1 VAAVAAE
8 VDGVVA
14 IAAEDSVAL
23 AAEVPVVV
31 ALVVVGSFNYL
42 NFVV

>member
-1 VAAVAAE
+1 M
-8 VDGVVA
+8 GVVA
-14 IAAEDSVAL
+14 IVAAASVAL

-31 ALVVVGSFNYL
+31 ALVVVGSVNYL